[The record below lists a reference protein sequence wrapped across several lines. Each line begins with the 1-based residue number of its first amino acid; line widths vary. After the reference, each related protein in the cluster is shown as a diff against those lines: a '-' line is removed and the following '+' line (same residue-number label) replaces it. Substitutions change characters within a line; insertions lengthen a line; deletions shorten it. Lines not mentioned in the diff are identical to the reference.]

1 MIRISYVLIFL
12 FSFLAEAKKSSLSD
26 LQQQLKV
33 TEQSIEVTRQ
43 KIKENRNI
51 QALPDIYMTLADFQL
66 QKATLSFAIKRE
78 KNPKASIEELDTT
91 HEKRMKEEAIE
102 TYSLVSTRFL
112 TYRDLD
118 KALYFMAQ
126 TYSELAQPDKA
137 LQAYKKLTDQF
148 DKSSL
153 WEAAQF
159 AIGNY
164 YFEKKDFAFAMEQFQ
179 KILVR
184 QENAYTAL
192 AHFRIGWCYI
202 NQSKWQSSFNE
213 FEKVFNS
220 QSDIKSAD
228 LPDAKGQ
235 TDIKEEALI
244 ASVWPYLELTSTEMT
259 KRTDLV
265 DPTIYYQ
272 QMSPNERVYHKV
284 LQRLANRLTIK
295 KRYRDA
301 ARSLYLS
308 LQLTTSAEDKL
319 PTLEEFFILNRD
331 QKLAIWPK
339 DYAQQIQATLENANL
354 KTKNKY
360 EPMVRDVATQLH
372 TTALATKRT
381 EDLEQVIEAYEVYF
395 YLYPKNV
402 NSEEMRINLAEAMY
416 LNKNYVQAAQEYT
429 KVSYRTKKDKK
440 SYMNSALQAYM
451 EGLKQPDKLSRL
463 DRLQA
468 QNGFRKLGQLFVKN
482 FPNDSTVSAV
492 DFNLAKLEFDGRE
505 FNKARQL
512 LRQYLAKY
520 PNKEESQQA
529 ALLLLDSYYQEND
542 LKRLSAEGQKLLSMS
557 SLSPKI
563 KVSIKELVEQSKL
576 KTVRNLAGDFG
587 SKEYS
592 QNLLKFALNSKD
604 GSLNEPALYEA
615 FLSAKSRKDPKTYS
629 IAETYIA
636 KFPASEKSKAINLE
650 LIQMALRSADFRL
663 AGRYLEVYATRYPS
677 DPETKNYLAQAEMI
691 YSKLQSI
698 DDLKRIVNKTGHREE
713 ITKLLFEQKNWTEL
727 AKEASQLQG
736 LSGSYYQGIAL
747 YRRGDR
753 QTSLGLLNRA
763 AEANPNSPYEQQNAA
778 HASFIVAQLEFEK
791 LKSKMKPQVLSP
803 ALLKST
809 VNEVQSLENS
819 LRRVLNLQQGRW
831 VVGSLY
837 LLGQTQ
843 LELARFFQNGQA
855 PQGLTVDQLR
865 KALAPQ
871 IQKAQEQA
879 KEYFTQCKQI
889 ANEQK
894 ILTGFTRGCLQPN
907 QIINEENEFLVTSR
921 NLISNDQS
929 LSPLRQSIA
938 NQSKDDKA
946 WMRLAEKLF
955 RNRAY
960 ADSYLVLSQ
969 LVENVPDSA
978 DGWAALG
985 VVQLHV
991 GKMDS
996 AIESF
1001 KRALSFNANQTLANY
1016 ALNKLESRFLIS
1028 SGRQIAGRKPSGVWT
1043 HPYLE

>member
-1 MIRISYVLIFL
+1 MRVLLIVLFL
-12 FSFLAEAKKSSLSD
+12 TSSFASAKPSTLAD
-26 LQQQLKV
+26 LQKQLKV

-66 QKATLSFAIKRE
+66 QKASLSFAIKRE
-78 KNPKASIEELDTT
+78 KNPKSPIEELDTT
-91 HEKRMKEEAIE
+91 QEKRLKEEAIE

-118 KALYFMAQ
+118 KTLYFLAQ
-126 TYSELAQPDKA
+126 TYSELGQADKA
-137 LQAYKKLTDQF
+137 LQSYKKLTDQF
-148 DKSSL
+148 SKSSL

-179 KILVR
+179 KVLDR
-184 QENAYTAL
+184 PENPYTAL

-202 NQSKWQSSFNE
+202 NQAKWKLSFDQ
-213 FEKVFNS
+213 FEKIFNS
-220 QSDIKSAD
+220 KSDIKSAA
-228 LPDAKGQ
+228 LPDVKGQ

-244 ASVWPYLELTSTEMT
+244 ASVWPYLELTSTET
-259 KRTDLV
+259 AKRTDLV

-272 QMSPNERVYHKV
+272 ERSPNERVYHKV
-284 LQRLANRLTIK
+284 LQRLANRLTLK

-319 PTLEEFFILNRD
+319 PTLEEFFLLNRD
-331 QKLAIWPK
+331 QKLSIWPK
-339 DYAQQIQATLENANL
+339 DYAQQIQATLENADL

-395 YLYPKNV
+395 FLYPKNST
-402 NSEEMRINLAEAMY
+402 SEEMRVNLAEALF
-416 LNKNYVQAAQEYT
+416 LNKDYIQAAKEYT
-429 KVSYRTKKDKK
+429 KVYVRTKKDNKT
-440 SYMNSALQAYM
+440 YINSALQAYM
-451 EGLKQPDKLSRL
+451 EGLKQSDKLSRL

-468 QNGFRKLGQLFVKN
+468 QHGFRKLGAVFVRN
-482 FPNDSTVSAV
+482 YPNDPTVSAV

-505 FNKARQL
+505 FNNAREL
-512 LRQYLAKY
+512 LRQFLAKY
-520 PNKEESQQA
+520 PNKEETEQA

-542 LKRLSAEGQKLLSMS
+542 LKKLSDEGQKLLSMS

-636 KFPASEKSKAINLE
+636 KFPNSDKSKAINLE

-663 AGRYLEVYATRYPS
+663 AGRYLEVYATRYPN
-677 DPETKNYLAQAEMI
+677 DPETKTYLAQAEMI

-698 DDLKRIVNKTGHREE
+698 EDLKRIVSRTGNNEE
-713 ITKLLFEQKNWTEL
+713 LNRVLFEQKRWNEL
-727 AKEASQLQG
+727 AKEASQLKG

-747 YRRGDR
+747 YRRGDL
-753 QTSLGLLNRA
+753 QTSVGLLNRA
-763 AEANPNSPYEQQNAA
+763 ADGNPTSADEKANAA
-778 HASFIVAQLEFEK
+778 HASFIVAQVEFEK
-791 LKSKMKPQVLSP
+791 LKEKMQPGVLSP

-837 LLGQTQ
+837 LLGKAQ
-843 LELARFFQNGQA
+843 LELAKFFQNGQP
-855 PQGLTVDQLR
+855 PQGLTSEQLQ

-879 KEYFTQCKQI
+879 KEYFVQCKQI
-889 ANEQK
+889 ATEQK
-894 ILTGFTRGCLQPN
+894 ILTQFLRGCLQPTQN
-907 QIINEENEFLVTSR
+907 VNEKDEFLTMSP
-921 NLISNDQS
+921 NQLANDSQLAS
-929 LSPLRQSIA
+929 LRITIA

-955 RNRAY
+955 RERAY
-960 ADSYLVLSQ
+960 ADAYLVLSQ
-969 LVENVPDSA
+969 LVENVPESA
-978 DGWAALG
+978 EGWAALG
-985 VVQLHV
+985 VMQLHV
-991 GKMDS
+991 GKIDS
-996 AIESF
+996 SVDSF
-1001 KRALSFNANQTLANY
+1001 KRALSLNAGQPLADY
-1016 ALNKLESRFLIS
+1016 AMKKLENRFSIQ
-1028 SGRQIAGRKPSGVWT
+1028 SGRQIAGRRPSGVWT